1 MPTSID
7 GNSLNA
13 LADAPDFRDRYY
25 EPSLIEL
32 LPEITP
38 PPELSI
44 LNQGTEG
51 ACTGFG
57 LAAVI
62 NKLNQDRGSKVRVS
76 SRMLYESVRDIN
88 GRLVAWFILGLF
100 PGIFDAEVDGGWVSG
115 WRESTGVA

>member
-1 MPTSID
+1 MPTSLD

-38 PPELSI
+38 PSGLSI
-44 LNQGTEG
+44 LDQGTEG

-62 NKLNQDRGSKVRVS
+62 NKLNQERGSKVRVS
-76 SRMLYESVRDIN
+76 PRMLYESKRTVKC
-88 GRLVAWFILGLF
+88 ILQGALC
-100 PGIFDAEVDGGWVSG
+100 
-115 WRESTGVA
+115 